1 MTSDGLLAAAVAK
14 LTDAVAAAETAVA
27 ARDDDVGGVAA
38 ESAEL
43 RAALDDLRREHAGL
57 KSVAADVTRRLD
69 GAIGQVEAILSGRK

>member
-14 LTDAVAAAETAVA
+14 LTDAVAAAESAAA
-27 ARDDDVGGVAA
+27 ARNDGAGAGAA
-38 ESAEL
+38 ESVEL